1 LSTLDLSGA
10 SLGAFDTIPSN
21 WYDAS
26 VFEVKEIEI
35 EKEGGVLALG
45 TKGYNVQFKIEGGE
59 YDNRRV
65 FNRFYLPTPDQHPDQ
80 QKRNTMLGRFGDFLK
95 AAGYSEKDIT
105 SGKFK
110 FDAEDI
116 VGRELRISVGI
127 DGDYNTV
134 RNYKPKGGD
143 LAEDGLI

>member
-1 LSTLDLSGA
+1 MSTLDLSGA

-26 VFEVKEIEI
+26 VFEVKPIEI
-35 EKEGGVLALG
+35 EKEGGTLAVG
-45 TKGYNVQFKIEGGE
+45 TEGYNVQFKIEGGE

-65 FNRFYLPTPDQHPDQ
+65 FNRFYLPKEGEHPDET
-80 QKRNTMLGRFGDFLK
+80 KRKTMLGRFGDFLK
-95 AAGYSEKDIT
+95 AAGYSEKEIT

-110 FDAEDI
+110 FDPDD
-116 VGRELRISVGI
+116 VQSRELRISVGI

-134 RNYKPKGGD
+134 KNYKPKGAD
-143 LAEDGLI
+143 IAEDGLI